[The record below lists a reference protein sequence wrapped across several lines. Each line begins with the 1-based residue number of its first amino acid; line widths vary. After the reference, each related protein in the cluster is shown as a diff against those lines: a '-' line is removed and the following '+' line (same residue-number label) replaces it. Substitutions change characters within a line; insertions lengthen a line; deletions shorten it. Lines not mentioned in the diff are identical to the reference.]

1 MIEYDAVVI
10 GAGNGG
16 LAAAA
21 TLAKGGAKT
30 LLLERHNIPGGCATS
45 FRRGRFE
52 FEVALHQLSG
62 LGTEAA
68 PGPLRATLHGLDVL
82 DRVEFVQMENMYRIS
97 LPGALDLTLPTTR
110 DGVVRALAE
119 RFPEEETAIRA
130 FFDLVYDYFN
140 QFIAIFFMRDPEVS
154 REKYPLYF
162 RYALKPAQE
171 VLDEHFRDPLLKLA
185 ASAYWCYIGVP
196 PRQLPFGDLA
206 GILYAYIEFK
216 PWHIKGGSQALSNA
230 LVDAF
235 LRNGGEVRFNCP
247 AARITVADG
256 RVAGVVTADGEAIAT
271 GCIIAN
277 ASTLTTF
284 TELIDRKDCPAAP
297 LETMSGMTV
306 GPSVVCLYIGLDC
319 PPEALGI
326 REETNFLCTHADT
339 DRAFAQYRSLDEPPG
354 MVLLTCFN
362 ISNPEASPPG
372 TSQIAIVDL
381 KYADPW
387 LAIPPERYAREKYR
401 YAEGLLAIAEAQYP
415 GFRSHIEEI
424 EVSTPLTHMRYL
436 NHPGGAIYGFDQYAK
451 DSRIFQPIKPALPGL
466 FLAGAWAAEGGFQP
480 TLMAGASA
488 GRAALKTI
496 RRK

>member
-185 ASAYWCYIGVP
+185 A
-196 PRQLPFGDLA
+196 
-206 GILYAYIEFK
+206 
-216 PWHIKGGSQALSNA
+216 
-230 LVDAF
+230 
-235 LRNGGEVRFNCP
+235 
-247 AARITVADG
+247 
-256 RVAGVVTADGEAIAT
+256 
-271 GCIIAN
+271 
-277 ASTLTTF
+277 
-284 TELIDRKDCPAAP
+284 
-297 LETMSGMTV
+297 
-306 GPSVVCLYIGLDC
+306 
-319 PPEALGI
+319 
-326 REETNFLCTHADT
+326 
-339 DRAFAQYRSLDEPPG
+339 
-354 MVLLTCFN
+354 
-362 ISNPEASPPG
+362 
-372 TSQIAIVDL
+372 
-381 KYADPW
+381 
-387 LAIPPERYAREKYR
+387 
-401 YAEGLLAIAEAQYP
+401 
-415 GFRSHIEEI
+415 
-424 EVSTPLTHMRYL
+424 
-436 NHPGGAIYGFDQYAK
+436 
-451 DSRIFQPIKPALPGL
+451 
-466 FLAGAWAAEGGFQP
+466 
-480 TLMAGASA
+480 
-488 GRAALKTI
+488 
-496 RRK
+496 